1 MIMDKKEKEIKNKEV
16 DNSVKN
22 EIDFSKRYCL
32 GCEMG
37 YENQQG
43 HMGGCL
49 PSEEEMWEMDNSK

>member
-1 MIMDKKEKEIKNKEV
+1 MDSKKEPKEETKPV
-16 DNSVKN
+16 PT
-22 EIDFSKRYCL
+22 DFSKRYCL

-49 PSEEEMWEMDNSK
+49 PSEEEMWDGK

>member
-1 MIMDKKEKEIKNKEV
+1 MDSKKEKEKEAPKETNPV
-16 DNSVKN
+16 SPDL
-22 EIDFSKRYCL
+22 SKRYCL

-49 PSEEEMWEMDNSK
+49 PSEEEMWEMERK

>member
-1 MIMDKKEKEIKNKEV
+1 MDSKKEQVEHKEKTKPV
-16 DNSVKN
+16 LTDL
-22 EIDFSKRYCL
+22 SKRYCL

-49 PSEEEMWEMDNSK
+49 PTEEEMWDMDNSK

>member
-1 MIMDKKEKEIKNKEV
+1 MDNKKETEEQKETTKTVATDLGN
-16 DNSVKN
+16 
-22 EIDFSKRYCL
+22 RYCF

-49 PSEEEMWEMDNSK
+49 PSEEEMCESMGNK

>member
-1 MIMDKKEKEIKNKEV
+1 MDSKKEQEEPKEKPK
-16 DNSVKN
+16 SVLT
-22 EIDFSKRYCL
+22 DLSKRYCL

-49 PSEEEMWEMDNSK
+49 PSEEEMWDMDNSK

>member
-1 MIMDKKEKEIKNKEV
+1 MDSKKEQEEHKEKTKPV
-16 DNSVKN
+16 QTDL
-22 EIDFSKRYCL
+22 SKRYCL

-49 PSEEEMWEMDNSK
+49 PSEEEMWYMDSK

>member
-1 MIMDKKEKEIKNKEV
+1 MDSKKEKEKEEPKETNPISP
-16 DNSVKN
+16 DL
-22 EIDFSKRYCL
+22 SKRYCL

-49 PSEEEMWEMDNSK
+49 PSEEEMWEMDSK

>member
-1 MIMDKKEKEIKNKEV
+1 MDNKKEKEEQKETTKTV
-16 DNSVKN
+16 ATDL
-22 EIDFSKRYCL
+22 DKRYCL

-49 PSEEEMWEMDNSK
+49 PSEEEMCESMGNK

>member
-1 MIMDKKEKEIKNKEV
+1 MDSKKEEHKEKTKPCP
-16 DNSVKN
+16 
-22 EIDFSKRYCL
+22 IDLSKRYCL

-49 PSEEEMWEMDNSK
+49 PSEEEMWDMDNSK

>member
-1 MIMDKKEKEIKNKEV
+1 MDSKKENSNQKEETKTFPT
-16 DNSVKN
+16 DL
-22 EIDFSKRYCL
+22 SKRYCL

-49 PSEEEMWEMDNSK
+49 PSEEEMWDMDNK

>member
-1 MIMDKKEKEIKNKEV
+1 MDIKKEQEEHKEKTKPVQV
-16 DNSVKN
+16 DL
-22 EIDFSKRYCL
+22 SKRYCL

-49 PSEEEMWEMDNSK
+49 PSEEEMWDIDNSK

>member
-1 MIMDKKEKEIKNKEV
+1 MDSKKEKEEHKEKTKPVQV
-16 DNSVKN
+16 DL
-22 EIDFSKRYCL
+22 SKRYCL

-49 PSEEEMWEMDNSK
+49 PSEEEMWNMERK